1 MPRRMNVIAVQGG
14 ARRIEDEDGGNQ
26 LLMHDAYVGIG
37 DSAEWFIRAHYHGHI
52 YLQRRFTKTISI
64 SRVPFS
70 RFLRHIPDSYFSTRF
85 LWFQAIDDPE
95 ARLFSWDTAV
105 PQPANRRGNAVYDV
119 TRFFRSVSTVEHTTL
134 EVSNSHLVRKFLKA
148 CRRRL
153 NAIRFVRKRYG
164 TEIPW
169 SCGVCNEM
177 WSAWYEDGWHSGK
190 KPNIVFCDKQ
200 TSTPTYSYQFA
211 EIAFCPARVQ
221 QSGVFHEVCN
231 SYGNDDEDL
240 DLFIRSFKKRLQ
252 SLHNGHLELLDE
264 GDADL
269 EILNRF
275 VADGLKVANRLPEY
289 FGKESPCQRRH
300 FKIAVY
306 GKKLDETNRLM

>member
-95 ARLFSWDTAV
+95 ARLDPT
-105 PQPANRRGNAVYDV
+105 
-119 TRFFRSVSTVEHTTL
+119 
-134 EVSNSHLVRKFLKA
+134 LVRCSE
-148 CRRRL
+148 CRM
-153 NAIRFVRKRYG
+153 RYG